1 MTDNFY
7 FGCPAKSGPGFR
19 EVTNYAPN
27 TTLNEYIAAKNQL
40 NRDDEYRLYLQ
51 TKTDG
56 NKEWKYIR
64 EKYSCF
70 PNECIFDNK
79 MTLVHPNTFNK
90 EMNKWNSMPYVDSK
104 GYFSTMNKKFNDR
117 INAGTNESIYADKNV
132 ISFRTPYKCKKLTDF
147 NAFSCFFKFFLFIFK
162 DK

>member
-7 FGCPAKSGPGFR
+7 FGCPAKSGPEFR

-147 NAFSCFFKFFLFIFK
+147 NAF
-162 DK
+162 